1 MPPPLPS
8 IIQGPAIVIFNGQ
21 SYYFKGGIKRSVKRA
36 TFDVESDAAGFS
48 DRRLKSTM
56 VEISGTPAGQL
67 TTDAAFGKLFPY
79 AVTDIGKSVFG
90 NADAP
95 LVIHTKAGQT
105 ITYAR
110 AALTKLP
117 GLRLKPTDTL
127 FGDIT
132 FTCLGKST
140 VQPTAAGSFNAVA
153 SSAFTDATFDG
164 DTIKTARYQAAW
176 GAAPYDV
183 MGSKEGFEIDIA
195 MDLQPI
201 EVDDFGVV
209 DMVLKSLVATAKF
222 APSNLTED
230 QVNTLLATQDADVV
244 LPGQSLAKAG
254 RDLVISSD
262 VFAATLYKAGPVD
275 ADSSFDVGQHRHG
288 DITWVSRR
296 SWTAGTANPLWLF
309 DVL

>member
-1 MPPPLPS
+1 MPPLPT
-8 IIQGPAIVIFNGQ
+8 ILQGPAIVIFNGLA
-21 SYYFKGGIKRSVKRA
+21 YYFKGGIKRSLKRS

-48 DRRLKSTM
+48 DRRLKSTV

-67 TTDAAFGKLFPY
+67 TTDAAFGKMFPY

-110 AALTKLP
+110 AAITKLP

-132 FTCLGKST
+132 FTCLGKGA
-140 VQPTAAGSFNAVA
+140 VQPTTAGSFNAIA
-153 SSAFTDATFDG
+153 AAAFADTTFDG
-164 DTIKTARYQAAW
+164 DSIKTARYRVAW
-176 GAAPYDV
+176 GGAPYDA
-183 MGSKEGFEIDIA
+183 MGSKAGFEIDIA
-195 MDLQPI
+195 MDLQSV

-209 DMVLKSLVATAKF
+209 DMVLKSMVATAKF
-222 APSNLTED
+222 APSSLTED
-230 QVNTLLATQDADVV
+230 QVNTLLGIQDADVV
-244 LPGQSLAKAG
+244 LPGQSLTKAN

-262 VFAATLYKAGPVD
+262 VFSATLYKAGPVD
-275 ADSSFDVGQHRHG
+275 GESTFGVGEHRHG

-296 SWTAGTANPLWLF
+296 SWTAGAANPLWLF